1 MTEQEQITSGS
12 DNLDKAA
19 LVLDCALGTVDMIYT
34 LHVHKHLSDLCAETL
49 GASLSGLLTQVAEAR
64 ELIISSR

>member
-1 MTEQEQITSGS
+1 MTEKDQITSSS

-34 LHVHKHLSDLCAETL
+34 LHVHNHLGDLCDETL
-49 GASLSGLLTQVAEAR
+49 SASLSGLLTQVAEAR
-64 ELIISSR
+64 ELIISTR